1 MTKCPS
7 GHDSTDNDF
16 CSTCGTEMA
25 PSVSPGGASVV
36 PTTVAAP
43 KSAAA
48 TTGGTGQN
56 CPTCHTERDDLN
68 ARYCGVCAHDFET
81 GRAGSIPTDLGQDV
95 VVPQATTA
103 VPVGTAA
110 AASTSGA
117 RLDLTARVNE
127 SAANAPQGE
136 PERKYNLID
145 EESLIGRASSSN
157 GAAIGVVGDSAVSK
171 RHAIITRHD
180 DGSFTIRDAG
190 STNGTRLDGKDLT
203 AHVEYPL
210 AVGAVIEL
218 GEWTLLTVTAIK
230 SA

>member
-1 MTKCPS
+1 MSFRSRFDRQRLLQHLRHRNGAVCLS
-7 GHDSTDNDF
+7 WW
-16 CSTCGTEMA
+16 CLCGADDRGCAQERCCHYWRYRA
-25 PSVSPGGASVV
+25 EL
-36 PTTVAAP
+36 
-43 KSAAA
+43 
-48 TTGGTGQN
+48 
-56 CPTCHTERDDLN
+56 PTCHTERDDLN

>member
-25 PSVSPGGASVV
+25 PSVSPAGAPVV
-36 PTTVAAP
+36 PSTVAVP
-43 KSAAA
+43 QGAAA
-48 TTGGTGQN
+48 SSGTGQF
-56 CPTCHTERDDLN
+56 CPTCKTERDDLN

-95 VVPQATTA
+95 VVPQATSA
-103 VPVGTAA
+103 APVGTAV

-117 RLDLTARVNE
+117 RLDLTVRVNE
-127 SAANAPQGE
+127 SAANAPQGQ

-145 EESLIGRASSSN
+145 EENLIGRASSN
-157 GAAIGVVGDSAVSK
+157 GGATIGVVGDTAVSK
-171 RHAIITRHD
+171 RHAVITRHD

-218 GEWTLLTVTAIK
+218 GEWTMLTVTAIK